1 MSIMQ
6 SNNIKIGEE
15 TSQESFG
22 KLFKPVTSK
31 LDDVIDSNLN
41 SRMLQRRKLPTEKG
55 EVPDYSVDIDP
66 YEDMDVEGLIDFG
79 DYVPPQQDKQLGP
92 IHVDPPDEPPEYD
105 YNEEVD
111 YTIHDEDLTMDRL
124 NELTLAKYQDLEKVF
139 NDPKKERK
147 NKFIY
152 FQKTRE
158 KAEKERN
165 RLKGS
170 KANITKKYNKGEIN
184 EAVRK
189 TRNKKIDDDRAILTE
204 YIKFNEQLVKE
215 LEKKGSGIK
224 ARGRKRRGG
233 NVTFFNDPNQLLK
246 KLELII
252 GEILAGN
259 TSIKMRNM
267 GVDIL
272 DTLLRMSTINRPQY
286 NKIYNNY
293 LKI

>member
-1 MSIMQ
+1 
-6 SNNIKIGEE
+6 
-15 TSQESFG
+15 
-22 KLFKPVTSK
+22 
-31 LDDVIDSNLN
+31 
-41 SRMLQRRKLPTEKG
+41 
-55 EVPDYSVDIDP
+55 
-66 YEDMDVEGLIDFG
+66 MDVEGLIDFG
-79 DYVPPQQDKQLGP
+79 DYVPPQQDKELGP
-92 IHVDPPDEPPEYD
+92 IPTIHVDLPDAPPEYD
-105 YNEEVD
+105 YDEEVD

-124 NELTLAKYQDLEKVF
+124 NELSLTKYQDLEKVF

-184 EAVRK
+184 EAMRQ
-189 TRNKKIDDDRAILTE
+189 TRNKKIDDDRAILRD
-204 YIKFNEQLVKE
+204 YINFNKAVINELKNEQ
-215 LEKKGSGIK
+215 KGSGIK
-224 ARGRKRRGG
+224 GRRRKRRGG
-233 NVTFFNDPNQLLK
+233 NVMFFNDPNQLLK

-267 GVDIL
+267 GVNIL
-272 DTLLRMSTINRPQY
+272 DTLFKIATINRSQY

-293 LKI
+293 FKI